1 VGRVLYFAGRYEE
14 SIEQLRHTLELY
26 PDYGNVYF
34 DLGVS
39 FARTGRYEEGRE
51 VMARLDALLP
61 GDVRAMIVT
70 GWIDASSGHEANA
83 RALLQEMEKYDAPP
97 MSMAVVYAGLGEID
111 RALTA
116 LEAAVEERDLTL
128 PYVGVEAAYDP
139 LRSDPRMDAILQKLG
154 LAD

>member
-1 VGRVLYFAGRYEE
+1 
-14 SIEQLRHTLELY
+14 
-26 PDYGNVYF
+26 
-34 DLGVS
+34 
-39 FARTGRYEEGRE
+39 
-51 VMARLDALLP
+51 
-61 GDVRAMIVT
+61 
-70 GWIDASSGHEANA
+70 
-83 RALLQEMEKYDAPP
+83 MEKYDAPP